1 MAIFAQPL
9 PVKKDY
15 GKGIK
20 MVRYIKNHFERIED
34 DDSFHSETY
43 KDHH

>member
-15 GKGIK
+15 GRGIK

-34 DDSFHSETY
+34 EDSFHS
-43 KDHH
+43 